1 MPVLQDEDPM
11 TTFTVVAA
19 DLTAAAADPTMT
31 FDDSLGG
38 SLDTT
43 TTAFVPPVES
53 DMASV
58 DSSDSCTGTNV
69 VLKLPSVAGAAPSC
83 ECEDYYV
90 GNPEWD
96 AAAARWGRP
105 TKPT

>member
-1 MPVLQDEDPM
+1 MPVVPGEAP
-11 TTFTVVAA
+11 TATFDAVAA
-19 DLTAAAADPTMT
+19 DLTAAVTTSTMT

-38 SLDTT
+38 TLV
-43 TTAFVPPVES
+43 TTAFVEPVES
-53 DMASV
+53 DMVSV

-96 AAAARWGRP
+96 AEAARWGGRP
-105 TKPT
+105 AKPT

>member
-1 MPVLQDEDPM
+1 MPVVPGEAP
-11 TTFTVVAA
+11 TATFDAVAA
-19 DLTAAAADPTMT
+19 DLTAAATDPTMT

-38 SLDTT
+38 TLDI
-43 TTAFVPPVES
+43 TAFVEPVES

-69 VLKLPSVAGAAPSC
+69 VLKLPSVVGAAPSC

-96 AAAARWGRP
+96 AEAARWGGRP